1 MLNGFS
7 QTVATNGA
15 RRKSNRREAAS
26 KALLFRM
33 DPKEG
38 REYYL
43 VTEMFSAIAFSYCM
57 QCATCGL
64 QRPPQ
69 EDSTHLIVSSQY
81 LQSNDD
87 DVDSCMRSTLM
98 CVLVFIFDLCICSPI
113 LIVKWFLPDRCDE
126 WSTS

>member
-33 DPKEG
+33 GPKEG

-43 VTEMFSAIAFSYCM
+43 VTEMFSAIASSYCM
-57 QCATCGL
+57 QCATCGFEPKVVVTFNF
-64 QRPPQ
+64 RPVHT
-69 EDSTHLIVSSQY
+69 EYNLKR
-81 LQSNDD
+81 N
-87 DVDSCMRSTLM
+87 
-98 CVLVFIFDLCICSPI
+98 VF
-113 LIVKWFLPDRCDE
+113 KG
-126 WSTS
+126 T